1 MTQLTW
7 AEQSAPK
14 SCGEPLRLL
23 ETRTPPS
30 VPCTCPDAPAL
41 GAPRDVSPSHTPP
54 RSLRSERSDSWD
66 LGGKDP
72 GQGGRGAPFGRR
84 GTTRH
89 TRNQALSAL
98 APDGGQ
104 SCSRVAP
111 PSSGLLA
118 AVRCW
123 GPPAEPEVA
132 SSSGSAGL
140 SARAKDVIEMA
151 ASYTSWVSCRG
162 FVLEAEEQAL

>member
-1 MTQLTW
+1 MTQLTR
-7 AEQSAPK
+7 AEQSVPK

-30 VPCTCPDAPAL
+30 VPGTCPDVPAL
-41 GAPRDVSPSHTPP
+41 GAPRDMSPSHTPP
-54 RSLRSERSDSWD
+54 RSLRSERSDGWD
-66 LGGKDP
+66 LDGKDLRP
-72 GQGGRGAPFGRR
+72 RREGSALGRR

-89 TRNQALSAL
+89 TRSQALSAP

-111 PSSGLLA
+111 PSLGLLA

-132 SSSGSAGL
+132 SSSGCAGL
-140 SARAKDVIEMA
+140 SARAKDVMEMA